1 MKYTACYAKVSTSD
15 VAQQTHQPQPCTS
28 DPEVRR
34 LSSIRSNSTPSHLHL
49 FHQSHSFIMSSL
61 FGSGPAAPP
70 QTSEEIKAAVMRQLQ
85 QEAAMSN
92 ARSLIGVRHHP

>member
-1 MKYTACYAKVSTSD
+1 VKYTTCYAKVSTSN
-15 VAQQTHQPQPCTS
+15 VAQLIHQPQPCTS

-34 LSSIRSNSTPSHLHL
+34 LSSIQSNPTPSHLHL
-49 FHQSHSFIMSSL
+49 FQLSHSLIMSSL
-61 FGSGPAAPP
+61 FGSGSAAPI